1 MKPFNFSALRNHR
14 GRIPLTLALAATLA
28 FGAVAHADLLGSV
41 VKGGIIGIL
50 IKQFARPINDGVNK
64 ITGSAGAPTTEAT
77 KVVPIVS
84 VGQGG
89 YVGAAQVSGPKVSV
103 DKVQAVGMLEGN
115 VAGNQFRLKALVPIT
130 TDKPSPGN
138 LHRVKGV
145 GVSAII
151 DIKV

>member
-1 MKPFNFSALRNHR
+1 MNTKQPVPRRRRPALP
-14 GRIPLTLALAATLA
+14 IALAVAGVLA
-28 FGAVAHADLLGSV
+28 VGSVANADLLGSV

-50 IKQFARPINDGVNK
+50 IHQFAHPINDGINK
-64 ITGSAGAPTTEAT
+64 ILNNAGAPTLEST

-89 YVGAAQVSGPKVSV
+89 YVGAAQVSGPKKQI
-103 DKVQAVGMLEGN
+103 DQVQAVGMLEGN
-115 VAGNQFRLKALVPIT
+115 IQANQIRLKALVPIT
-130 TDKPSPGN
+130 TDKPGAHG
-138 LHRVKGV
+138 LQRVKGV